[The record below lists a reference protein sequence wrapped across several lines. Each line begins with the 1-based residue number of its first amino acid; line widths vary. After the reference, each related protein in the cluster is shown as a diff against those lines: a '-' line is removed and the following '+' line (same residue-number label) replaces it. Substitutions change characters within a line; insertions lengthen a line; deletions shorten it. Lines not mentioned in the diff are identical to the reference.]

1 MQPHACLYVA
11 AYRLL
16 YAAAQDTPYPLTQ
29 ELRRLSIDLGDAALR
44 HPLVKHAMDVSG
56 AKSSGNFHKFFRL
69 YASAPRMASY
79 LMELMLPGMRRLG
92 LRAMLRAHSPTVSAE
107 WVANAL
113 GFASAADADDDGED
127 EDERGDGGGA
137 SDGEAFRRYMAEQG
151 CGLVDAP
158 AATSTTP
165 GRVGTKTPP
174 QLLIDTRLSLAADA
188 GPAPPTAAAGA
199 GTGPGGPGGKGG
211 SRKSLPS
218 KLSARL
224 GDVMKNPL
232 LGSPAA
238 TPSSAS
244 GKSSKKNNKKRS
256 LDAFNASN
264 TYYYI
269 ERPTN

>member
-1 MQPHACLYVA
+1 LPFIKCNLHRYIA

-29 ELRRLSIDLGDAALR
+29 ELRRLSIDLGEAALR
-44 HPLVKHAMDVSG
+44 HPLVKHAMDVSS

-69 YASAPRMASY
+69 YAAAPRMASY

-107 WVANAL
+107 WVADAL
-113 GFASAADADDDGED
+113 GFASADDD
-127 EDERGDGGGA
+127 DERGDGGA
-137 SDGEAFRRYMAEQG
+137 SDGEEFRAYMAEQG
-151 CGLVDAP
+151 CVLVDAP

-174 QLLIDTRLSLAADA
+174 QLLIDTRLSLAADV
-188 GPAPPTAAAGA
+188 GPARPTAAAA
-199 GTGPGGPGGKGG
+199 AAAAGG
-211 SRKSLPS
+211 SRTPLPS
-218 KLSARL
+218 KLAARL

-244 GKSSKKNNKKRS
+244 GKSSKKNKEKRS
-256 LDAFNASN
+256 LDAFNSSN
-264 TYYYI
+264 NYYYI
-269 ERPTN
+269 ERSK

>member
-1 MQPHACLYVA
+1 MQPRGFYVV

-69 YASAPRMASY
+69 YAAAPRMASY

-113 GFASAADADDDGED
+113 GFAAGAAADDDED

-137 SDGEAFRRYMAEQG
+137 SDGKAFRAYMAEQG
-151 CGLVDAP
+151 CVLVDAP
-158 AATSTTP
+158 AATLTIP

-188 GPAPPTAAAGA
+188 GPAPPTVAAAVGAGA
-199 GTGPGGPGGKGG
+199 GAGGAGGKGG

-244 GKSSKKNNKKRS
+244 GKSSKKNTKKRS
-256 LDAFNASN
+256 LDAFNSSN